1 MTNKRKHPPPKP
13 HSPTARALAQPL
25 YRQRK
30 IKALKGKGSYKR
42 RPKHRDGA
50 FHLRVAVMAQSLS
63 RNFSIYPII
72 LDNHQR

>member
-1 MTNKRKHPPPKP
+1 MNNKHRHPPPKP
-13 HSPTARALAQPL
+13 RSPTARVLAQPL

-50 FHLRVAVMAQSLS
+50 FHLRAAFTPASMSGA
-63 RNFSIYPII
+63 I
-72 LDNHQR
+72 LNPSDYT

>member
-1 MTNKRKHPPPKP
+1 MNNKRKHPPPKP
-13 HSPTARALAQPL
+13 RSPTARALAQPL

-50 FHLRVAVMAQSLS
+50 FHLGAAFIPASMSGA
-63 RNFSIYPII
+63 I
-72 LDNHQR
+72 LNPCDYT